1 MAVRFSMTPAIMPMR
16 GKVVLEE
23 AFQPPWEMDK
33 ATGNNIGLYVTPERE
48 PEYESGI
55 VNIQDRVREARAT
68 GVGYTICS
76 LTVPGVQG
84 ETDPAKAEAFAIKSN
99 DWIYNQ
105 IKDNRDELGAFAAVS
120 MHNPQQAVVE
130 MRRAIKELGF
140 HGVMVNN
147 WQHALKPNGER
158 TLLLYDAPEY
168 DVFWAAL
175 QELDVPIYIHP
186 ASPEAQIYEL
196 LYKNRP
202 YLQGPPQS
210 FAIDV
215 STHVL
220 GLITNGV
227 FDRFPR
233 VQVILGHMGER
244 LPYDLDR
251 THRWLE
257 KVEKSRGM
265 VAQKTIYEYFKD
277 NIWLTTSGQFS
288 TAVLNFCINLVGAD
302 RILYSVDYPYE
313 CYHDASNWFDNVN
326 INTRDKL
333 KIGRENAK
341 SLLKLHDYK
350 DSNAPYFQ

>member
-1 MAVRFSMTPAIMPMR
+1 MPMR
-16 GKVVLEE
+16 GKVTLEE
-23 AFQPPWEMDK
+23 AFQPPWELEK
-33 ATGNNIGLYVTPERE
+33 ETGNISLFVPPERE
-48 PEYESGI
+48 AEYASGI
-55 VNIQDRVREARAT
+55 VDMRERMRDARQT
-68 GVGYTICS
+68 GVGYSICS

-84 ETDPAKAEAFAIKSN
+84 ETDPKVAEAFAIRSN
-99 DWIYNQ
+99 DWIHHQ
-105 IKDNRDELGAFAAVS
+105 IKDHRDELGAFAAVS
-120 MHNPQQAVVE
+120 MHEPQKAVKE

-147 WQHALKPNGER
+147 WQQAVKPDGER
-158 TLLLYDAPEY
+158 TLILYDGPEY

-175 QELDVPIYIHP
+175 QELNVPLYIHP
-186 ASPEAQIYEL
+186 AAPEAQIYDL
-196 LYKNRP
+196 LYKDRP

-210 FAIDV
+210 FAVDV

-227 FDRFPR
+227 LDRFPN
-233 VQVILGHMGER
+233 VQIILGHMGER

-257 KVEKSRGM
+257 KLQKARGM

-288 TAVLNFCINLVGAD
+288 TAVLQFCINLVGAD
-302 RILYSVDYPYE
+302 RILFSVDYPYE
-313 CYHDASNWFDNVN
+313 CYHDASNWFDNIN

-341 SLLKLHDYK
+341 RLLKLHDYK
-350 DSNAPYFQ
+350 DCNALYFQ

>member
-1 MAVRFSMTPAIMPMR
+1 MAARFSMTPAIMPMR

-33 ATGNNIGLYVTPERE
+33 ATDNNIGLYVTPERE

-55 VNIQDRVREARAT
+55 VNIQDRVRERVLATPFVLSLFPVCRAT
-68 GVGYTICS
+68 RKLRRQKLSPSIPMIGS
-76 LTVPGVQG
+76 
-84 ETDPAKAEAFAIKSN
+84 D
-99 DWIYNQ
+99 
-105 IKDNRDELGAFAAVS
+105 GAFAAVS
-120 MHNPQQAVVE
+120 MHNPRQAVLE
-130 MRRAIKELGF
+130 MRRAIKELGL

-175 QELDVPIYIHP
+175 QELDVPLHIHP
-186 ASPEAQIYEL
+186 AAPEAQIYEL

-215 STHVL
+215 
-220 GLITNGV
+220 
-227 FDRFPR
+227 
-233 VQVILGHMGER
+233 ILGHMGEP

-251 THRWLE
+251 THGWLE
-257 KVEKSRGM
+257 KVEKSHGM

-333 KIGRENAK
+333 KIGRENAQ
-341 SLLKLHDYK
+341 SLRKLHDLK
-350 DSNAPYFQ
+350 DSNTPYFQ